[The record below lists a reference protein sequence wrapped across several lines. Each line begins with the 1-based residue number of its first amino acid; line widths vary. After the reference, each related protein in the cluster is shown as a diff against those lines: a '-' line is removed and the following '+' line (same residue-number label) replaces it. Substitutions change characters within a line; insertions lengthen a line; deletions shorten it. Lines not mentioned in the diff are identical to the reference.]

1 MCGENHE
8 RRTDDIEAL
17 SEWLGSLQ
25 ITNKTLN
32 KTTEQ
37 SDEEMSVAIALVT
50 TNMNRQAVMP
60 KSMVL
65 DVMGCFGH

>member
-8 RRTDDIEAL
+8 RRTDDVEVL

-25 ITNKTLN
+25 ITNKTSN

-37 SDEEMSVAIALVT
+37 SDEEMSVAIAPVT

-65 DVMGCFGH
+65 DVMGRFGH